1 MFEIDCCTA
10 KDYHELNAGAHRK
23 APKVLSAPSLVWHL
37 AFWVNFTEVGG
48 NDKPPTAG
56 EGDQKKR
63 ALDEVR
69 LAIDSY
75 IIALLRSRDANAR
88 LTPCIYGACLLF
100 KNAYDERSLEPVRR
114 SDLKRRQLD
123 MLDSTVRAVT
133 LQFSWR
139 KLDVSIRFEVR
150 SEYFTVSTFV
160 ELDRDRSKEN
170 DPNGFSDIPDLN
182 SCLQETG
189 KYLKG
194 APADPTSGV
203 DETAPRLWTPAGDE
217 LEGRINRYVFHDF
230 WTTYRMEVLQDQTL
244 TAYQDN
250 PIFGHIFADFRGL
263 IASDQTVKLA
273 DDGFFRDGKPPSW
286 GGEAKK
292 RFLPLI
298 QHRNRAEHSRHE
310 CAVNYLLDGRALYMS
325 TLGPHLP
332 SIPEAHRIP
341 VEFIVYAHVHPGQTT
356 IVNKW
361 QLGRVV
367 SQILLLGTL
376 RLCALKDLKW
386 LHEAGQRLGSL
397 EESTQ
402 SARKAI
408 AATEIVSSG
417 SEPQGAAE
425 RQKSSR
431 EAMARIAEAHSK
443 LNGITG
449 DFLKETG
456 DGPLYRIERSRYYVQ
471 QFEENIKLLRIKR
484 LEGDQP
490 YDQFIRRRLGSE
502 FDFIN
507 RLGIRYERAA
517 SSIVT
522 LDQIYL
528 AITQNALVERATKI
542 DEDTMSIQSE
552 IRKIQEWGE
561 FALLAALV
569 PYYVTHLLDLIINE
583 QYVPGLTAGVWW
595 VFGVIAIYRMFKN
608 VGYAAILGLATVP
621 IVLAVAWPGLA
632 GARFGGILRTYEAAD
647 TQHATQKEIL
657 DVQKK
662 LQELGNEQLA
672 VLKELRGLRQPDR
685 PNADQPSV
693 EPDDRK
699 R

>member
-1 MFEIDCCTA
+1 
-10 KDYHELNAGAHRK
+10 
-23 APKVLSAPSLVWHL
+23 
-37 AFWVNFTEVGG
+37 
-48 NDKPPTAG
+48 
-56 EGDQKKR
+56 
-63 ALDEVR
+63 
-69 LAIDSY
+69 
-75 IIALLRSRDANAR
+75 
-88 LTPCIYGACLLF
+88 
-100 KNAYDERSLEPVRR
+100 
-114 SDLKRRQLD
+114 

-150 SEYFTVSTFV
+150 SEYFTISTFV
-160 ELDRDRSKEN
+160 ELDRDRSKKD

-182 SCLQETG
+182 ECLAE
-189 KYLKG
+189 LKRFLNN
-194 APADPTSGV
+194 APVDPPSG
-203 DETAPRLWTPAGDE
+203 EEESAPRGGTPTGDE

-230 WTTYRMEVLQDQTL
+230 WTLYRTEVLQHQTL
-244 TAYQDN
+244 EAYGDN

-263 IASDQTVKLA
+263 IASDQAVAFA
-273 DDGFFRDGKPPSW
+273 DEGFFRDGKPPSW

-310 CAVNYLLDGRALYMS
+310 CAVNYMLDGRALYMS

-341 VEFIVYAHVHPGQTT
+341 VEFIVYAHVHPLKAT

-367 SQILLLGTL
+367 SQILLLGTM

-386 LHEAGQRLGSL
+386 LHAAGRSLGSL

-408 AATEIVSSG
+408 ASTEIVSSG
-417 SEPQGAAE
+417 PETQVAAE
-425 RQKSSR
+425 RQKKSR

-522 LDQIYL
+522 LDQNYL

-583 QYVPGLTAGVWW
+583 QYVPGLTAGIWW
-595 VFGVIAIYRMFKN
+595 VFGVIAIYRMFKK
-608 VGYAAILGLATVP
+608 VGYATILGLLTLP
-621 IVLAVAWPGLA
+621 IVLAVAWQGLTA
-632 GARFGGILRTYEAAD
+632 ERFGGILRTYESAD
-647 TQHATQKEIL
+647 MQHATQREIL
-657 DVQKK
+657 EVQKK
-662 LQELGNEQLA
+662 LLELGIKQLA
-672 VLKELRGLRQPDR
+672 VLNELRGLRQPDR
-685 PNADQPSV
+685 PNSDQPGQPSA
-693 EPDDRK
+693 EPSDGK